1 MKASFTIPMLPMSLN
16 ANGRLHRNKQIQAE
30 KQWKEIV
37 AVEWHKL
44 GKPHFNQIKVTMI
57 FTFTDKCQRD
67 SVSYLATGCKFTGD
81 ALRGLFISDDTPEF
95 LAEWAFRFQTADEPE
110 TRIIIEEI
118 KPEGKEHPRAS
129 CSLYT
134 SCIAPLCPIDADS
147 LEGVWYPGEKICQA
161 KAGNC
166 LPWVKAQRKIA
177 KSEAERNGYFTLA
190 MLNHDCVIRKGI
202 SGLDPDKED
211 KQQVKKWMEEHPG
224 TSPLVSDKGDE
235 RRGGNKKG
243 ERHKTE
249 NSPPPGERYNTIIL
263 HRVKNRL
270 SPEII
275 LPPQRHLMPL
285 PCIKSSDARQS
296 GGEEKKN
303 DCRAF
308 SGGRRKKYKRRIFRD
323 LT

>member
-16 ANGRLHRNKQIQAE
+16 ANGRLHGSKQIQAE
-30 KQWKEIV
+30 KQWKEII
-37 AVEWHKL
+37 AAEWNKL
-44 GKPHFNQIKVTMI
+44 GKPHFNQVKVTMI
-57 FTFTDKCQRD
+57 FAFTDKCQRD
-67 SVSYLATGCKFTGD
+67 SVSYLATGCKFTGN
-81 ALRGLFISDDTPEF
+81 AVRGLFIPDDTPEF
-95 LAEWAFRFQTADEPE
+95 LAEWAFRFQTADDPE
-110 TRIIIEEI
+110 TRIIIEEM
-118 KPEGKEHPRAS
+118 KPEGKEHLRAS

-134 SCIAPLCPIDADS
+134 SCIAPLCPIDTDS
-147 LEGVWYPGEKICQA
+147 LGGVWYPEEKICQE
-161 KAGNC
+161 KTGRL
-166 LPWVKAQRKIA
+166 LPWVKAQRKIT

-224 TSPLVSDKGDE
+224 TSPLVSDKGEE
-235 RRGGNKKG
+235 RKGGNKKG

-249 NSPPPGERYNTIIL
+249 KLPPPGERYNTVIL
-263 HRVKNRL
+263 HRAKKRL

-275 LPPQRHLMPL
+275 LPSPRHQKPL
-285 PCIKSSDARQS
+285 PRIKSSDASQC
-296 GGEEKKN
+296 GGEEEKI

-308 SGGRRKKYKRRIFRD
+308 FGGRRKKYKTRIFKD